1 MAMKRSL
8 ARTAALIMAVMMT
21 GTSVPAYVSAESGG
35 TVSTESNESDKAL
48 REALTIVKKRVDIPA
63 EMSEFYYSNAEEYGT
78 KAFNLTWHTPDDVK
92 AYKQL
97 DISIVGNIIVSYE
110 PYDYGDKSEEN
121 GFGFAKLSEKEL
133 LKKAKEH
140 LKRLNPSIG
149 DNARLELGH
158 VSLYSN
164 SASVTIERY
173 ETGVPVKDNYGKMY
187 LDKNT
192 GELQYFSLAWADN
205 AKFADSKNARTVAEI
220 QEDFKKLCKLTP
232 YYVINK
238 NWQTG
243 EVYARIVYN
252 PDFYSEIDAFT
263 GKKST
268 IWEDMYKAGGKKLS
282 SILYGITDD
291 DYDDASSYAGA
302 ADDGD
307 DSMFTEEELKKIQ
320 QEESLLTKEQ
330 VFELLKKDKIV
341 ALTDDY
347 EVSSYA
353 VSSRKEYPMVLDNAR
368 GVAYPD
374 KSREEENF
382 YVSATYKVKDA
393 VKDKF
398 KGYKTVYVYLNA
410 GTGEIISMEKWGL
423 NGDRPKLDVKK
434 ASAAAAEAAK
444 AFDGDIFGE
453 YKANEGNSAPVKVW
467 TNTVTAKD
475 GQTVETEHY
484 ETSRTFGY
492 ARYVN
497 GIQVDGDGIYVEVDG
512 NGVVTEYSSTYTEAV
527 FPSADI
533 LTPDQA
539 LDKLY
544 TQQDFHY
551 YYDGW
556 VGKDGAV
563 HTYLIYRTD
572 SFYLNA
578 KTGQICSWS
587 GVPVKKD
594 EKSDDE
600 VKYTDIKGI
609 PQEKA
614 ILMLQKYNIVLTKD
628 SKFDP
633 TGDITEYEFRN
644 LLIKALDLE
653 ANDIDID
660 KNVMKETALTREGAA
675 VIFTR
680 CYDTGG
686 ITNIRGIFKTPYS
699 DVKSSDKNA
708 GAITVAYSYGFF
720 DKGDGKF
727 YGSRKIT
734 RAEAMQM
741 IYDHILLLS
750 SQSK

>member
-1 MAMKRSL
+1 MKRSI
-8 ARTAALIMAVMMT
+8 AKTAALIMAVMMT
-21 GTSVPAYVSAESGG
+21 GTAIPASVSAEPGG

-48 REALTIVKKRVDIPA
+48 REALTIVKKRVTIPS
-63 EMSEFYYSNAEEYGT
+63 ELSEFYYNNAEEYGT
-78 KAFNLTWHTPDDVK
+78 KAFNFTWNTPDDAK
-92 AYKQL
+92 TYKQL
-97 DISIVGNIIVSYE
+97 NISIVGNIIVSYE
-110 PYDYGDKSEEN
+110 LYDSGDESEKN
-121 GFGFAKLSEKEL
+121 GFGFAKLSEKKIL
-133 LKKAKEH
+133 QKAKEH
-140 LKRLNPSIG
+140 LKRLDPSIG

-158 VSLYSN
+158 VSLYTN
-164 SASVTIERY
+164 TASVTIERY
-173 ETGVPVKDNYGKMY
+173 ETGVPVKNNYGEMY
-187 LDKNT
+187 LNKNT

-205 AKFADSKNARTVAEI
+205 AKFPDSKNAKTVAEI
-220 QEDFKKLCKLTP
+220 QQDFKKLCKLTP

-238 NWQTG
+238 NWYTG
-243 EVYARIVYN
+243 EVTANIVYD
-252 PDFYSEIDAFT
+252 PDFPSEIDAFT

-268 IWEDMYKAGGKKLS
+268 IWEDMRNAEGKRLS

-291 DYDDASSYAGA
+291 YDDASSYAGV
-302 ADDGD
+302 ADDGDD

-330 VFELLKKDKIV
+330 VFELLKNDKIV

-347 EVSSYA
+347 EVSKYS
-353 VSSRKEYPMVLDNAR
+353 VSSRKEYPVVLDNER
-368 GVAYPD
+368 GIAYSD
-374 KSREEENF
+374 KSKEEENF
-382 YVSATYKVKDA
+382 YVSVTYKVKDA

-423 NGDRPKLDVKK
+423 AGELPRLDVKK
-434 ASAAAAEAAK
+434 SAAAADEAAK
-444 AFDGDIFGE
+444 AFDGDIFHE
-453 YKANEGNSAPVKVW
+453 YKANEGNSAPVQVW
-467 TNTVTAKD
+467 TNTILAKD
-475 GQTVETEHY
+475 GQTVETERY
-484 ETSRTFGY
+484 ETYRTFGY
-492 ARYVN
+492 SRYVN
-497 GIQVDGDGIYVEVDG
+497 GIQVYGDGIYVEVDS

-539 LDKLY
+539 LDKLFK
-544 TQQDFHY
+544 QQKFHY

-556 VGKDGAV
+556 VGKDGSI
-563 HTYLIYRTD
+563 HTYLIYRMD
-572 SFYLNA
+572 GFYLNA
-578 KTGQICSWS
+578 KTGELSGWS

-594 EKSDDE
+594 ETSDGE

-609 PQEKA
+609 PQEQA
-614 ILMLQKYNIVLTKD
+614 ILTLQKYNIVLTTD

-644 LLIKALDLE
+644 LLIKALEVD
-653 ANDIDID
+653 ANDSDID

-675 VIFTR
+675 VIYTR

-686 ITNIRGIFKTPYS
+686 ITNIRGIFKPPYS

-708 GAITVAYSYGFF
+708 GAITVAYSRGFF
-720 DKGDGKF
+720 GKGNGKF
-727 YGSRKIT
+727 NGSKKIT

-750 SQSK
+750 GQSK

>member
-1 MAMKRSL
+1 MKRSI
-8 ARTAALIMAVMMT
+8 AKTAALIMAVMMT
-21 GTSVPAYVSAESGG
+21 GTAIPASVSAEPGG

-48 REALTIVKKRVDIPA
+48 REALTIVKKRVTIPS
-63 EMSEFYYSNAEEYGT
+63 ELSEFYYNNAEEYGT
-78 KAFNLTWHTPDDVK
+78 KAFNFTWNTPDDAK
-92 AYKQL
+92 TYKQL
-97 DISIVGNIIVSYE
+97 NISIVGNIIVSYE
-110 PYDYGDKSEEN
+110 LYDSGDESEKN
-121 GFGFAKLSEKEL
+121 GFGFAKLSEKKIL
-133 LKKAKEH
+133 QKAKEH
-140 LKRLNPSIG
+140 LKRLDPSIG

-158 VSLYSN
+158 VSLYTN
-164 SASVTIERY
+164 TASVTIERY
-173 ETGVPVKDNYGKMY
+173 ETGVPVKNNYGEMY
-187 LDKNT
+187 LNKNT

-205 AKFADSKNARTVAEI
+205 AKFPDSKNAKTVAEI
-220 QEDFKKLCKLTP
+220 QQDFKKLCKLTP

-238 NWQTG
+238 NWYTG
-243 EVYARIVYN
+243 EVTANIVYD
-252 PDFYSEIDAFT
+252 PDFPSEIDAFT

-268 IWEDMYKAGGKKLS
+268 IWEDMRNAEGKRLS

-291 DYDDASSYAGA
+291 YDDASSYAGV
-302 ADDGD
+302 ADDGDD

-330 VFELLKKDKIV
+330 VFELLKNDKIV

-347 EVSSYA
+347 EVSKYS
-353 VSSRKEYPMVLDNAR
+353 VSSRKEYPVVLDNER
-368 GVAYPD
+368 GIAYSD
-374 KSREEENF
+374 KSKEEENF
-382 YVSATYKVKDA
+382 YVSVTYKVKDA

-423 NGDRPKLDVKK
+423 AGELPRLDVKK
-434 ASAAAAEAAK
+434 SAAAADEAAK
-444 AFDGDIFGE
+444 AFDGDIFHE
-453 YKANEGNSAPVKVW
+453 YNANEGNSAPVQVW
-467 TNTVTAKD
+467 TNTILAKD
-475 GQTVETEHY
+475 GQTVETERY
-484 ETSRTFGY
+484 ETYRTFGY
-492 ARYVN
+492 SRYVN
-497 GIQVDGDGIYVEVDG
+497 GIQVYGDGIYVEVDS

-539 LDKLY
+539 LDKLFK
-544 TQQDFHY
+544 QQKFHY

-556 VGKDGAV
+556 VGKDGSI
-563 HTYLIYRTD
+563 HTYLIYRMD
-572 SFYLNA
+572 GFYLNA
-578 KTGQICSWS
+578 KTGELSGWS

-594 EKSDDE
+594 ETSDGE

-609 PQEKA
+609 PQEQA
-614 ILMLQKYNIVLTKD
+614 ILTLQKYNIVLTTD

-644 LLIKALDLE
+644 LLIKALEVD
-653 ANDIDID
+653 ANDSDID

-675 VIFTR
+675 VIYTR

-686 ITNIRGIFKTPYS
+686 ITNIRGIFKPPYS

-708 GAITVAYSYGFF
+708 GAITVAYSRGFF
-720 DKGDGKF
+720 GKGNGKF
-727 YGSRKIT
+727 NGSKKIT

-750 SQSK
+750 GQSK